1 MKTALV
7 TLGRLPK
14 GLALCRAL
22 ARAGWRVVVAE
33 PSKRHLCGLSK
44 YVAASHEVTA
54 PNTDRDAYLR
64 EMLDVVARETVSL
77 IVPVS
82 EEIMHVA
89 ALGPMLPGGVHLF
102 CQPFDRLLELHDKFR
117 FNRLAAGF
125 GLPVPKTHLP
135 GTPEA
140 AQLAASHDVVLKP
153 GLGCAGMG
161 VEHVTAGAE
170 LPRTGDGAILVQKAL
185 LGRHTSSFSI
195 VHEGQVLGTVVY
207 TPEVVSNT
215 VAAAFRRVE
224 GDAASHQAAWVERF
238 VAGTGHSG
246 FISLDFIDDEAGIPH
261 AIECN
266 PRTTSGIH
274 FVDEDWLARAITAPE
289 SAGPMRLKPHP
300 VMHQFWPVLTE
311 VQGAMFRP
319 GRGYGHK
326 MGVLLKS
333 KEVNFEWGDAKPVT
347 LQVWAAWD
355 ILRRS
360 AQTGESFGEASTF
373 DIAWKG

>member
-1 MKTALV
+1 MKTALI

-33 PSKRHLCGLSK
+33 PFGRHLCGLSK
-44 YVAASHEVTA
+44 YVAVSHAVTA
-54 PNTDRDAYLR
+54 PNRDQNAYLR
-64 EMLDVVARETVSL
+64 DMLDVVAREDVSL

-89 ALGPMLPGGVHLF
+89 WLKPLLPDGVRLL
-102 CQPFDRLLELHDKFR
+102 CQPFEDLIQLHDKYR
-117 FNRLAAGF
+117 FNRLADAS
-125 GLPVPKTHLP
+125 GLAVPETHLLAT
-135 GTPEA
+135 GEA
-140 AQLAASHDVVLKP
+140 QALVAAHNVVVKP
-153 GLGCAGMG
+153 ALGCAGFG
-161 VEHVTAGAE
+161 VVHVEAGGA
-170 LPRTGDGAILVQKAL
+170 LPAADNKPLLVQKAL
-185 LGRHTSSFSI
+185 PGRHTSTFSLARR
-195 VHEGQVLGTVVY
+195 GRVLGTVVY

-224 GDAASHQAAWVERF
+224 GPEQTAWVERF
-238 VAGTGHSG
+238 AAETGHDG
-246 FISLDFIDDEAGIPH
+246 FISFDFIDDAAGVPH

-274 FVDEDWLARAITAPE
+274 FVAEDWLANAVSVPE
-289 SAGPMRLKPHP
+289 NVGPMKLKPHP

-311 VQGAMFRP
+311 VQNAMFRP
-319 GRGYGHK
+319 GRGYGRK

-333 KEVNFEWGDAKPVT
+333 KEVNFEWGDARPVT

-360 AQTGESFGEASTF
+360 AKTGESFGEASTF
-373 DIAWKG
+373 DIVWRG